1 MVHVPT
7 RGDLPLRIG
16 PGIPNTP
23 PGYTPTTRS
32 RTPYTD
38 PVQFELEREK
48 VLNRTWLIAGRSEQI
63 PNSGDWV
70 SLDTHGE
77 TIVVVRQPDG
87 RAAAFHNSCVHRG
100 PSFVYDERGEG
111 ATKFRCR
118 YHGWSYDLDGRLV
131 GVSERIDFDDAQLKD
146 KRAKYVAVE
155 EWAGWLW
162 VNFAGHDAIPL
173 LEWMGPEMVSELAEF
188 RMEEMRVYDVL
199 EFDVPVSYK
208 AVVDGFNENYH
219 ASYLHTPSHPN
230 WTKASRGAT
239 YHVINEH
246 HYMHFVPRADFEA
259 EIAVDPDHY
268 KYAICHYVVFPN
280 TIFNCNPQH
289 VQLFQPI
296 PIDVNRTR
304 FLCWELV
311 YQGDESDP
319 GYAAVQARQV
329 QHWER
334 LKGVVA
340 EDIEIYDQLKRV
352 ERSSGWTEQIFGV
365 REFKIAH
372 YHDTMARMIQ
382 E

>member
-23 PGYTPTTRS
+23 EGFGPVTVS

-63 PNSGDWV
+63 PNNGDWL
-70 SLDTHGE
+70 SFDTHGE

-87 RAAAFHNSCVHRG
+87 SAASFHNSCIHRG
-100 PSFVYDERGEG
+100 PSFVYERTGEG

-118 YHGWSYDLDGRLV
+118 YHGWSYDIDGRLS
-131 GVSERIDFDDAQLKD
+131 GVTERVDFDESQLKG
-146 KRAKYVAVE
+146 KRAKPVAVT
-155 EWAGWLW
+155 EWGGWVW
-162 VNFAGHDAIPL
+162 VNLAGDDAVSF
-173 LEWMGPEMVSELAEF
+173 EAWMGPEMLAELGEF
-188 RMEEMRVYDVL
+188 RMEDMRVLDVL

-230 WTKASRGAT
+230 WTKMSRRTT
-239 YHVINEH
+239 YHVVNDH
-246 HYMHFVPRADFEA
+246 NFMHFVPRADFA
-259 EIAVDPDHY
+259 DEIDIDPDHY

-280 TIFNCNPQH
+280 SIFNCNPQH
-289 VQLFQPI
+289 LQLFQPI

-311 YQGDESDP
+311 YQGDENDP
-319 GYAAVQARQV
+319 EFAAVQARQQ

-334 LKGVVA
+334 LKTVVA

-352 ERSSGWTEQIFGV
+352 ERSSGWTETILGV

-372 YHDTMARMIQ
+372 YHATMARMIQ